1 MDYKIKR
8 GISFMIDLIIM
19 GCMTIPLM
27 LIDMKTLAESG
38 ISKIYIAAVMLVVII
53 LRDTF
58 HKAPG
63 KYFVRLSLRDKKTGK
78 KPKLWKILIR
88 NAVLPLWMV
97 DALVLLI
104 KKEKFS
110 DILLGVEVVDDQS
123 ESTTNVEG
131 AQ

>member
-1 MDYKIKR
+1 MTYLIKR

-19 GCMTIPLM
+19 GCMTVALS
-27 LIDMKTLAESG
+27 LIDIKISIDSD
-38 ISKIYIAAVMLVVII
+38 ISKIYIAIVMLAVIV

-58 HKAPG
+58 FKAPG
-63 KYFVRLSLRDKKTGK
+63 KYFVRMSLRDKKTGK

-88 NAVLPLWMV
+88 NTVLPLWMI
-97 DALVLLI
+97 DGFVLLA
-104 KKEKFS
+104 KGERLS
-110 DILLGVEVVDDQS
+110 DFLLGVEVVDDQS